1 MLYWLKLFVP
11 QFHWHAWY
19 CRFFCWL
26 IFFVTIWLFI
36 IKKQINKTFIRSLIT
51 LISKTCFII
60 KQNFNIYIHKLFN
73 ERTNLHRFSCG
84 TYSPLNEKKRI
95 LVISM
100 LRTQF
105 LGCSFPVQ
113 AARNVDAF
121 TINVLFMENQVVS
134 FD

>member
-1 MLYWLKLFVP
+1 M
-11 QFHWHAWY
+11 
-19 CRFFCWL
+19 
-26 IFFVTIWLFI
+26 
-36 IKKQINKTFIRSLIT
+36 
-51 LISKTCFII
+51 
-60 KQNFNIYIHKLFN
+60 HKLFN

-113 AARNVDAF
+113 ATRNVDAF
-121 TINVLFMENQVVS
+121 TINVLFMEKPGS
-134 FD
+134 